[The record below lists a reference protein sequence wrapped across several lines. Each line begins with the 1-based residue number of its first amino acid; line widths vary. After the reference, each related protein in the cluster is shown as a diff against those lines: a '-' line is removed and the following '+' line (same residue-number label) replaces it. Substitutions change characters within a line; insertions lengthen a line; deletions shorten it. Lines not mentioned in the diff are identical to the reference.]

1 MDDERAAWRAYWNE
15 RHAAREPIESHEP
28 NPILVAEAEAL
39 VPGRALDLGAGDGT
53 TAVWLALH
61 GWQVTAIDFSSV
73 ALDRARG
80 LAAGAGV
87 EVTWIEADL
96 LDRAPSVSGFDLVT
110 LLHIHLPPPERRLVL
125 AWAAE
130 ALAPGG
136 VLLVIGHDR
145 ANLTEGV
152 GGPQDPEV
160 LYTPAEI
167 AADLPGLNIERA
179 ETVWRPR
186 PEGRARIDAVV
197 RARLPD

>member
-1 MDDERAAWRAYWNE
+1 MDDERTAWRAYWNE
-15 RHAAREPIESHEP
+15 RHAVREPIESHEP
-28 NPILVAEAEAL
+28 NPVLVAEAEAL
-39 VPGRALDLGAGDGT
+39 VPGRALDLGTGNGT

-61 GWQVTAIDFSSV
+61 GWQVTAVDFSSV
-73 ALDRARG
+73 ALDRARE

-87 EVTWIEADL
+87 DVTWIEADL
-96 LDRAPSVSGFDLVT
+96 LDRAPSPAGFDLVT
-110 LLHIHLPPPERRLVL
+110 LLHLHLPAPERRLVL
-125 AWAAE
+125 ARAAE

-152 GGPQDPEV
+152 GGPKDSDV

-167 AADLPGLNIERA
+167 AADLPGLTIERA

-186 PEGRARIDAVV
+186 PDGPGPVDAVV
-197 RARLPD
+197 RARRPS